1 MPYVTCPRCALTA
14 YTAARW
20 TTTDDCPACGTLL
33 TGAEQASSGRAAC
46 SAMPLPQAFGHTPAL
61 DQTSRVSAG

>member
-1 MPYVTCPRCALTA
+1 MPYVTCPRCALTT

-20 TTTDDCPACGTLL
+20 TTTDDCHGCGTPLV
-33 TGAEQASSGRAAC
+33 GAPRSPDRAAGFPI
-46 SAMPLPQAFGHTPAL
+46 PLLRGAGNPPTH